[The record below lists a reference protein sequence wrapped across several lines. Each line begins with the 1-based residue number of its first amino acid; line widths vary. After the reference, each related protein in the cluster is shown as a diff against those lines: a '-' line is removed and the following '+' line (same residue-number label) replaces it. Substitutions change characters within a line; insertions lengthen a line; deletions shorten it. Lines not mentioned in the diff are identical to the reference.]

1 MLAGDDTVAL
11 VEVLLVGVLLLVV
24 VLAVLG
30 ERRVPRVLL
39 RKLLKWLTFVKLLMF
54 CRPALP
60 ELSSER
66 TAAWN
71 QPLPSRHISGPP
83 VSPWT
88 DGPDGPRQVRL
99 SDTKISL
106 NSRPSPDLTKH

>member
-1 MLAGDDTVAL
+1 MAL
-11 VEVLLVGVLLLVV
+11 VEVLLAGVLLLVE

-88 DGPDGPRQVRL
+88 DGPDGPDGPRQVRL

-106 NSRPSPDLTKH
+106 NSRPSPHLTKH